1 MDNAAQ
7 LGAERNKLQ
16 LEKVQLQHSA
26 SAERSELER
35 TRNQVNDLQRKVSEC
50 MKVTVGSFL
59 EQWISPKGFFYSW
72 YVG

>member
-35 TRNQVNDLQRKVSEC
+35 TRNQVNDLQRKVSESL
-50 MKVTVGSFL
+50 TVVDSRF
-59 EQWISPKGFFYSW
+59 IP
-72 YVG
+72 